1 MNIIEDDIKSLLKRI
16 KEMNEGLL
24 NKIQNIKEEFDVKD
38 TVLRDIEKKHN
49 EENTKF
55 QNQIK
60 PILENIKSQQD
71 LTEMKM
77 DMLEKQIFENAKEWI
92 SNEMQ
97 TAVKNKE
104 KEILMNLWISELK
117 EIIENIDQLKR
128 MNPKEL
134 KLQLNEIASTI
145 ESFKQK
151 LSK

>member
-1 MNIIEDDIKSLLKRI
+1 
-16 KEMNEGLL
+16 MNEGLL

-49 EENTKF
+49 EENIKF

-104 KEILMNLWISELK
+104 KEILMNLWISELR